1 MMLNN
6 YTDLA
11 IIGAG
16 PQTLTLITHLFQKK
30 KQWNRKIRIFD
41 PSGRWL
47 QQWDHQFA
55 AQEIPHLRSPA
66 VHHPH
71 PNPFQLR
78 KFAENRP
85 HELFEP
91 YSLPGTKLFAD
102 FCQDVIKR
110 YNLEQAVSQD
120 RVEGIIPEN
129 RCFQLILA
137 SGEKITARRVVI
149 ANGGSTPYLPE
160 WVRKINSSYP
170 PATLLHSHQID
181 LRSLQL
187 TGENILIVGGGLT
200 SGHLTIGAIHRGAKV
215 DLMTRRI
222 LQEKLFDADPGWLG
236 PKYLK
241 GFHLETCWEKR
252 FEMLKEA
259 RNGGSMTPAMMLKL
273 RRFQR
278 KDQLNLR
285 ETCQVISANWFDGQ
299 WQIKCD
305 NGEVYHYDRIWLAT
319 GNQFQCENHPLL
331 AEVWEKYPTPSI
343 QGLPVLEPYLRIKGT
358 QLFLMGGLTALRL
371 GPTARNLSG
380 GIKASQLIADALVKP
395 SLAI

>member
-1 MMLNN
+1 MMLKN

-16 PQTLTLITHLFQKK
+16 PQALTLITHLFQKK

-47 QQWDHQFA
+47 KQWDHQFA

-71 PNPFQLR
+71 PNSFELR
-78 KFAENRP
+78 KFAENRLD
-85 HELFEP
+85 ELFEP
-91 YSLPGTKLFAD
+91 YSRPSTPLFRD
-102 FCQDVIKR
+102 FCQDVIQK

-129 RCFQLILA
+129 RHFQLILA
-137 SGEKITARRVVI
+137 SGEKITARRVVV
-149 ANGGSTPYLPE
+149 ANGGSNPYFPE
-160 WVRKINSSYP
+160 WVKKISCAYPSSS
-170 PATLLHSHQID
+170 LVHSQQID
-181 LRSLQL
+181 LRNLELSAQK
-187 TGENILIVGGGLT
+187 ILIVGAGLT
-200 SGHLTIGAIHRGAKV
+200 SGHLALGAIKRGAQV
-215 DLMTRRI
+215 DLMSRRD
-222 LQEKLFDADPGWLG
+222 LQEKIFDTDPGWLG

-241 GFHLETCWEKR
+241 DFGEQTCWEKR
-252 FEMLKEA
+252 LKMIQQA
-259 RNGGSMTPAMMLKL
+259 RNGGSLTPTMMLQL
-273 RRFQR
+273 RR
-278 KDQLNLR
+278 LNHQGKLILR
-285 ETCQVISANWFDGQ
+285 ENCQIKSANWSDNQ

-319 GNQFQCENHPLL
+319 GNQFQCENYPLL
-331 AEVWEKYPTPSI
+331 AEVWEKYPTPLI
-343 QGLPVLEPYLRIKGT
+343 QGLPVLDPYLRIKGT

-380 GIKASQLIADALVKP
+380 GIKASRLIVEALVKP
-395 SLAI
+395 SL